1 MKLKNSINLLSSEYG
16 SSLVELAF
24 TLPLLM
30 LLLMG
35 AVDFGRA
42 FYMAVEVV
50 GAAHAGAEY
59 GAQNP
64 TDTAGM
70 KTAAQDD
77 APNVSSLSV
86 PTPTYG
92 CECSDGT
99 QYSASCASQPTT
111 CTNNVVYLVKVT
123 ASATYAPIVPWP
135 GVPPSLT
142 LTKTAEMRSGKS

>member
-1 MKLKNSINLLSSEYG
+1 MKFKNPIDLLRNEHG

-24 TLPLLM
+24 TLPLLL

-70 KTAAQDD
+70 KIAAQDD
-77 APNVSSLSV
+77 APNVASLSV
-86 PTPTYG
+86 TTPTYG

-99 QYSASCASQPTT
+99 QYSASCTSQPTT
-111 CTNNVVYLVKVT
+111 CAYNVVYLVKVT
-123 ASATYAPIVPWP
+123 ASATYTPMVPWP
-135 GVPPSLT
+135 GVPSSLT
-142 LTKTAEMRSGKS
+142 LSKTAQMRSGKS